1 MEDGRPFYP
10 DMKREELWLLE
21 FDAGGSMR
29 IRNIND
35 RPEEIFQSMYSFF
48 AGSEMVVDPTY
59 ILPETVVLPSTLRRS
74 ARFNGYVLG
83 KYYESD

>member
-1 MEDGRPFYP
+1 
-10 DMKREELWLLE
+10 MKREEPWLLE
-21 FDAGGSMR
+21 FDVGGSMR

-35 RPEEIFQSMYSFF
+35 RPEEIFQSLDSFF
-48 AGSEMVVDPTY
+48 VGSEMEKEPVLDPTY
-59 ILPETVVLPSTLRRS
+59 TLPEPVVLPGTLRKS